1 MKNMVG
7 LVAEV
12 VSIVGVLGYLG
23 IFLLMTLESTFFPFP
38 SEVVIIPAGY
48 LAYLGQMNIFLI
60 WICGTLGS
68 LFGALFNYYLAYFL
82 GRPFID
88 KYGKYFFINKKN
100 MEKADLFFEKHGGA
114 TTFFGRLIPGVRQYI
129 SLPAGLTK
137 MNVFKFSIYTTI
149 GAGIWVA
156 FLIALGYIIGVNY
169 ALVQQNI
176 LYITLGIIFIILLYI
191 LFLYLKSRK
200 RCNDEKN

>member
-1 MKNMVG
+1 MVG